1 MKQQKQEEELLPSI
15 RPARLLLARAT
26 AQTPRCAAILLE
38 DDVTKEAKWIRNDY
52 YEGGLS
58 ISFSAFISLQ
68 PLGVEQANDHLMK
81 AKDVPFQ
88 LIYSGLVYSKGLQN
102 DRPKCRGMPADP
114 RRTTV
119 CKTVSKTSLEWC
131 VNRRCLSSLPVTWL
145 FLGVG
150 CAFIPHLKE
159 DIQGY
164 LLI

>member
-1 MKQQKQEEELLPSI
+1 MM
-15 RPARLLLARAT
+15 
-26 AQTPRCAAILLE
+26 
-38 DDVTKEAKWIRNDY
+38 
-52 YEGGLS
+52 YEGGSGISLS
-58 ISFSAFISLQ
+58 TFISLQ

-81 AKDVPFQ
+81 AKDVPFH

-131 VNRRCLSSLPVTWL
+131 VNRRCLSSLPDTLL

-150 CAFIPHLKE
+150 CATIPHLKE